1 MMGVCDRVAL
11 ETVLYSTV
19 LYGMTTGFSSGM
31 SSVGPSDDSDLKI

>member
-11 ETVLYSTV
+11 ETV